1 MAIHLSTLKTFPPYL
16 RIIIIIGPSVIVL
29 LLFLLLIFFPKNN
42 EIKRLKTTIVKLD
55 SEIADSEVKVRKL
68 DTLKAENRRLKES
81 LAELKEQ
88 LPEEKEISVLLK
100 QISDLGLQSGLN
112 ILLWKPKKREHDPRG
127 LYIKIPV
134 EVTVVG
140 GYHDLGVFF
149 SHISRIKRIVNLSDI
164 KIDSHKTK
172 EGLKLIKANFTAITF
187 SATSK

>member
-1 MAIHLSTLKTFPPYL
+1 MAIRLSTLKTFPPSL

-68 DTLKAENRRLKES
+68 DALKVENRRLKES

-88 LPEEKEISVLLK
+88 LPEEKEVSVLLK
-100 QISDLGLQSGLN
+100 QISDLGLRSGLN
-112 ILLWKPKKREHDPRG
+112 ILLWKPKKREPDPRG

-164 KIDSHKTK
+164 KIDSYKTK